1 MDPAEAVVSLERSHG
16 KLRAMRPRMRDLGH
30 LPSVS
35 GSAGR
40 DERGR
45 FVAGNRVGVERAA
58 KHVLT
63 ATLRRALEQG
73 LAAAVSAG
81 DAPETGAELA
91 RAALVLY
98 RAGKRELQ
106 TSSVIAC
113 THLVRWATQTC
124 AAQHLTMAA
133 ARAGLDTEHGLKL
146 LERAHDC
153 EGRAERA
160 TIAALSLTRALSGQR
175 TESDDDLA
183 RLLAEAAKPRE
194 PAP

>member
-1 MDPAEAVVSLERSHG
+1 
-16 KLRAMRPRMRDLGH
+16 MRDLGH

-45 FVAGNRVGVERAA
+45 FAAGNHIGLERAA
-58 KHVLT
+58 KHALT
-63 ATLRRALEQG
+63 APLRRALEQG
-73 LAAAVSAG
+73 LSAAATAVDSPG
-81 DAPETGAELA
+81 TGAELA
-91 RAALVLY
+91 RAALTLY

-106 TSSVIAC
+106 TTSVIAC
-113 THLVRWATQTC
+113 THLVRWAAQTC

-133 ARAGLDTEHGLKL
+133 ARAGLDTELGLRL

-175 TESDDDLA
+175 AESGDDLA
-183 RLLAEAAKPRE
+183 RLLSEAVKPRE
-194 PAP
+194 PEP